1 MTTTPI
7 TISANDDETPPPQP
21 PPPGVTVKTGA
32 DLCRVQLTCPH
43 QSGLIYAVP
52 GARSW
57 VCDDELRAAHGL
69 AGFFRELLA
78 LQDPR
83 VAQLMQQWGIYYRSL
98 PLEGDSGGG
107 GDGGGAAQP

>member
-1 MTTTPI
+1 MTATPI
-7 TISANDDETPPPQP
+7 TLAANDAETSPQP
-21 PPPGVTVKTGA
+21 QPPPGVTVKTGA
-32 DLCRVQLTCPH
+32 DLSRVQLTCPH

-83 VAQLMQQWGIYYRSL
+83 VAQLMQQWGLYYRSL
-98 PLEGDSGGG
+98 PLEGENP
-107 GDGGGAAQP
+107 AAADPSQRQP

>member
-7 TISANDDETPPPQP
+7 TISANNAATPPPQ

-98 PLEGDSGGG
+98 PLEGESA
-107 GDGGGAAQP
+107 GDGRGAAQP